1 MPERT
6 DEAEFVETVGHAS
19 PSGGA
24 LLRYERP
31 PPTPTY
37 GREPRDQQRPTLS
50 VCCGRGAWHAGEANG
65 IVSFS
70 FKILHSKLGDGGR
83 MRLGIV
89 AQGERGSM
97 DYALWFCP
105 YSGIFSEAGHCLAAE
120 RDTGKQGE
128 PVMQGSLARGKAATA
143 AQVDV
148 QADTLRNELRFSVV
162 EADGY
167 RHPWN
172 VAVIR
177 KKPVPLPA
185 IFAPVARLGRPGDA
199 VELSRVQVYL
209 PGAVLREQLCQP
221 ALGVLG
227 GEMERALGLPDPSIA
242 TSELAAA
249 RAKLAEARDVQSQA
263 ERGSGCHFV
272 WLDAEALRK
281 SRDTMPRLL
290 PKQVL
295 QQRHP
300 EWLHTEVLT
309 LEDACMRTHAFDHVA
324 ISHRWDERET
334 PDPSGGQLEA
344 VREYLEARP
353 HITRV
358 WIECVDEIARTLRN
372 IAPSAP
378 RMASSASPTAMAD
391 ASCSS
396 SHSAW
401 SLRTADGLW
410 WLLIATAGRK
420 QPPTPSADTPRSSA
434 RGAASAACRSRSRSL
449 TLPTPTCAP
458 TPSARPSS

>member
-1 MPERT
+1 MAAGLQAISTLELLSSSAAAAAEHASRAEQLEELERLLRDDLSNDLSDEAIARIADGPSARLGACVLLLRAEAAELGRGSRRDSRQATRPESPPSATAAVWPAATWQPPAQMPERT

-290 PKQVL
+290 PKQVRCSTRASGRAL
-295 QQRHP
+295 RLLFSLCHP
-300 EWLHTEVLT
+300 PPPPLI
-309 LEDACMRTHAFDHVA
+309 HASSRVQLFCFSGA
-324 ISHRWDERET
+324 AAA
-334 PDPSGGQLEA
+334 PSG
-344 VREYLEARP
+344 V
-353 HITRV
+353 
-358 WIECVDEIARTLRN
+358 
-372 IAPSAP
+372 
-378 RMASSASPTAMAD
+378 
-391 ASCSS
+391 
-396 SHSAW
+396 
-401 SLRTADGLW
+401 
-410 WLLIATAGRK
+410 
-420 QPPTPSADTPRSSA
+420 
-434 RGAASAACRSRSRSL
+434 AAH
-449 TLPTPTCAP
+449 
-458 TPSARPSS
+458 